1 MMSKKK
7 KKMQNKQ
14 QTVSA
19 STQNGQQRVYVPT
32 KEELIDEQIL
42 NLVFEV
48 CIFNNKPCHCGMHVK
63 NPDEV
68 KEMFTILKNL
78 QPGKFTTLTV
88 MAAYEIWGKV
98 FSQLGGLSAD
108 KNDPNFP
115 VIQEINRLSSIYG
128 TGYILPV
135 DDALDNIL
143 YTEFPRKFFY

>member
-1 MMSKKK
+1 MSKRKKK
-7 KKMQNKQ
+7 KQNKQ
-14 QTVSA
+14 QTVSM
-19 STQNGQQRVYVPT
+19 SGQNGQKRVYVPT

-42 NLVFEV
+42 NLVCEV
-48 CIFNNKPCHCGMHVK
+48 CLFNNEHCHCGMHVK

-88 MAAYEIWGKV
+88 IAAYEIWGKV

-108 KNDPNFP
+108 KDDPNFP

-128 TGYILPV
+128 TGYIFPV